1 MIPALMRLRQEDGYD
16 FKTSLVYIAR
26 PCLKQRN
33 KQKSPRLLN
42 ISVKQNSGAEKST
55 WNQTVVLTH
64 KLEETNKTLE
74 ARGAES
80 EAHGSDGE
88 SVPAKCRANKMS
100 ISFFPN

>member
-1 MIPALMRLRQEDGYD
+1 MA
-16 FKTSLVYIAR
+16 SLVYIAR
-26 PCLKQRN
+26 SCLKQRN
-33 KQKSPRLLN
+33 KQKTPRLLT
-42 ISVKQNSGAEKST
+42 ISVKQKSAHTKDTGTEKST
-55 WNQTVVLTH
+55 WNQTVLLTH

-88 SVPAKCRANKMS
+88 SVPAQRRANKMS